1 MLVQMCRAKIHRLTV
16 TDRNVDYEGSITLD
30 KLLLEESGILPYE
43 KVQVANVTN
52 GERFETYV
60 MEGDRGKGDVC
71 LNGAAAHLAEKGDI
85 VIVIAY
91 GEMEEKT
98 AKTFKPKIVYVDGR
112 NKIIQKS
119 EIGCRMSEIG

>member
-1 MLVQMCRAKIHRLTV
+1 MIIGMCRAKIHRLTV
-16 TDRNVDYEGSITLD
+16 TDKNVDYEGSITLD

-43 KVQVANVTN
+43 KVQVVNVTN

-71 LNGAAAHLAEKGDI
+71 LNGAAAHLAEKGHI

-91 GEMEEKT
+91 AEMEEEI
-98 AKTFKPKIVYVDGR
+98 AKEFKPRVVYVDGKNR
-112 NKIIQKS
+112 INQS
-119 EIGCRMSEIG
+119 VELRA

>member
-1 MLVQMCRAKIHRLTV
+1 MFVEMCRAKIHRLTV

-30 KLLLEESGILPYE
+30 KLLLEESGMLPYE
-43 KVQVANVTN
+43 KVHVVNVTN

-71 LNGAAAHLAEKGDI
+71 LNGAAAHLSEIGDI

-91 GEMEEKT
+91 AQMDEDM
-98 AKTFKPKIVYVDGR
+98 AKSFKPKILYVDSKNKIVKSNYIEVR
-112 NKIIQKS
+112 NKT
-119 EIGCRMSEIG
+119 